1 MSLILRGVFWFGLYV
16 VLTLLPLAVAYWERP
31 WQAPRPVLVEASVA
45 FGLLA
50 LPVMVFQFAL
60 VSRLAPSSRPFGSDA
75 LMQFHARMG
84 VVVLV
89 AVTAHPLLLIGRGVG
104 LAAWNP
110 FAGPWLLQTG
120 AIAFWGTA
128 AIAITSVFR
137 RPLRLGYEVW
147 QVLHLVLAVVLTGA
161 MAAHIL
167 DARGYSRA
175 PAMRGLVTAHMV
187 VAFLL
192 LLRYRL
198 VRPLLLWRRPWAL
211 LENRDVGGS
220 TRLLR
225 LRPAGHTGFRFQSGQ
240 FAWLVTG
247 RTPLWSEQHPISIAS
262 SAEAADGT
270 REFGIKALGDWSG
283 TVVPALEPGAR
294 LWVDGPFGAFTPEQ
308 RAAQGYVLIAGGIG
322 ISPMRSIITTLR
334 DREDVRPVLL
344 FHAARDASRLA
355 FREEIE
361 RLRGQMNLEVV
372 YVFESPGPEWSGE
385 RGYVSADVLRRH
397 LPRQYRRFQFFVCG
411 PVPMMDAVEKALRE
425 LGVPAG
431 AVQTER
437 FDMV

>member
-1 MSLILRGVFWFGLYV
+1 MRSVSTSSAGDEGWDPGPSLLRGDRV
-16 VLTLLPLAVAYWERP
+16 P
-31 WQAPRPVLVEASVA
+31 W
-45 FGLLA
+45 
-50 LPVMVFQFAL
+50 
-60 VSRLAPSSRPFGSDA
+60 
-75 LMQFHARMG
+75 
-84 VVVLV
+84 
-89 AVTAHPLLLIGRGVG
+89 LIGSLFV
-104 LAAWNP
+104 L
-110 FAGPWLLQTG
+110 
-120 AIAFWGTA
+120 
-128 AIAITSVFR
+128 ITC
-137 RPLRLGYEVW
+137 
-147 QVLHLVLAVVLTGA
+147 
-161 MAAHIL
+161 
-167 DARGYSRA
+167 
-175 PAMRGLVTAHMV
+175 
-187 VAFLL
+187 
-192 LLRYRL
+192 
-198 VRPLLLWRRPWAL
+198 WAL
-211 LENRDVGGS
+211 LWSVKTYWNPLFFFGLWASATVLVRTLQGEAPLPLPRQ
-220 TRLLR
+220 LL
-225 LRPAGHTGFRFQSGQ
+225 LMVLS
-240 FAWLVTG
+240 V
-247 RTPLWSEQHPISIAS
+247 PLWWWFEFVNGSAQNWKYQEAFQYTPTEYILFAS
-262 SAEAADGT
+262 LTFS
-270 REFGIKALGDWSG
+270 

-344 FHAARDASRLA
+344 FYAARDASRLA

-397 LPRQYRRFQFFVCG
+397 LPRQYRHFQFFVCG